1 MTDNKKRSVSELRH
15 TFSKYGGNL
24 AETGS
29 VAWNFE
35 QKGFFNVPSAGLDED
50 EFMLKALEAGADD
63 VELNDDNFDVYTS
76 PADFH
81 IVIGNLEKEGYP
93 IHNAELT
100 RVPKNTIA
108 VDDDTAEKLMR
119 LIESLEE
126 LDDVQKVYAN
136 FEVSDEVME
145 KLSQA

>member
-35 QKGFFNVPSAGLDED
+35 QKGFFNVPSVGLDED

-76 PADFH
+76 PTDFH

>member
-1 MTDNKKRSVSELRH
+1 
-15 TFSKYGGNL
+15 
-24 AETGS
+24 
-29 VAWNFE
+29 
-35 QKGFFNVPSAGLDED
+35 
-50 EFMLKALEAGADD
+50 
-63 VELNDDNFDVYTS
+63 
-76 PADFH
+76 
-81 IVIGNLEKEGYP
+81 
-93 IHNAELT
+93 
-100 RVPKNTIA
+100 VPKNTIA